1 MPIPKAA
8 VIKLSEAEQHGLE
21 KLVNRHTVGQQI
33 ALRGR
38 IVLAAGAGQTNRQIS
53 QELGVSMET
62 VRVWRGRWLEFQ
74 PLAESDLSWAERL
87 QDLPRS
93 GAPAKFTAD
102 QICQVVAI
110 ACEKPTES
118 GRPISQ
124 WSGREIAD
132 ELIQRGIVE
141 SISARH
147 AARFLKIG

>member
-1 MPIPKAA
+1 MPIPKA
-8 VIKLSEAEQHGLE
+8 VRLKLSEAEQQGLE

-38 IVLAAGAGQTNRQIS
+38 IVLAAGAGQTNSQIS
-53 QELGVSMET
+53 QELGVSMKT
-62 VRVWRGRWLEFQ
+62 IRVWRGRWLELQ
-74 PLAESDLSWAERL
+74 PLAESDLSWEERL
-87 QDLPRS
+87 EDLPRP

-124 WSGREIAD
+124 WSGREIAA